1 MAENVEELIAQYRDL
16 LVQRSME
23 FARPSVANKLFDRNH
38 AIHKILRE
46 SDEGRRAISGL
57 MNDDVDAV
65 RLTAAVHTLQWDP
78 VAAEHVL
85 EDIEAG
91 PGIVGFNAK
100 WTLREYRDGKL
111 DLDW

>member
-1 MAENVEELIAQYRDL
+1 MAQDVEELVAQYRDL

-23 FARPSVANKLFDRNH
+23 SARPSVANKLFDRNH

-57 MNDDVDAV
+57 MDDDVDAV

-100 WTLREYRDGKL
+100 WALRRYRAGKL
-111 DLDW
+111 NLDW